1 MPFFVLGQVVEGSEV
16 VVFGMHHT
24 KASYTPAG
32 IEKAE
37 QAQTGE
43 SLQKVM
49 LKECDLSLRGAK

>member
-1 MPFFVLGQVVEGSEV
+1 MLGQVVEGSEV